1 MTSQPSPARLL
12 DLVHELRGLPHE
24 TEWLAFTV
32 SYDDPQSIGEYISAL
47 SNAAALSG
55 KNHAYMLWGI
65 EDGTHEIVGTRFSP
79 AKAKKGNEPIESW
92 LFRFL
97 DPAVAFDFHEVV
109 VEGKRVVLLRI
120 ARAFHRP
127 IAFDRLRY
135 VRVGSTKRRLDHHP
149 EKERVLWRL
158 FDRIDFEEQVA
169 AARLS
174 ATDVLSALDYPSHFN
189 MLGQPPPDGKEA
201 IAAALVQD
209 ALVAQNEA
217 GGFDVTNLGAILLAR
232 NLGDFPRMRRKALRV
247 VHYKGTSRLQALTEQ
262 EVVQGY
268 ASGFDKMAAH
278 VVARLPATEKLDGVF
293 RRSVTAFPEVAVRE
307 LIANALVHQDF
318 AERGTGPMVEIFE
331 GRLEICNPGA
341 PLVDTRR
348 FVDASPKSR
357 NEAVAS
363 LMRRYGFC
371 EERGTG
377 IDKVLSEI
385 EQRQLPAPLFEAE
398 SRSTRVVLFDRKT
411 LAQMDR
417 HEKLRA
423 CYLHACL
430 QFVNRSQTTNGSL
443 RERLGVPSKNASVV
457 SRVLGEAVD
466 TGLIVVANPENGLRA
481 RHYLPFWAV
490 SDDSEAPDRE

>member
-1 MTSQPSPARLL
+1 MTSQPSRDHLL
-12 DLVHELRGLPHE
+12 GLVHELRGLPHE
-24 TEWLAFTV
+24 TEWLEFKVDYT
-32 SYDDPQSIGEYISAL
+32 DPQSIGEYISAL
-47 SNAAALSG
+47 SNAAALAG

-65 EDGTHEIVGTRFSP
+65 EDATHEIVGTRFSP
-79 AKAKKGNEPIESW
+79 AKAKKGGEPLESW
-92 LFRFL
+92 LLRLL
-97 DPAVAFDFHEVV
+97 DPSVDFVFHEVV
-109 VEGKRVVLLRI
+109 VGGKRVVLLKI

-127 IAFDRLRY
+127 IAFQRLRY
-135 VRVGSTKRRLDHHP
+135 VRVGSAKKRLDHHP

-169 AARLS
+169 AERLS
-174 ATDVLSALDYPSHFN
+174 ATDVLSALDHASHFA

-201 IAAALVQD
+201 TAAALAQD
-209 ALVAQNEA
+209 ALVARNEA

-232 NLGDFPRMRRKALRV
+232 DLGDFPRLRRKALRV
-247 VHYKGTSRLQALTEQ
+247 VRYDGTSRLQALTEQ
-262 EVVQGY
+262 EVAQGC
-268 ASGFDKMAAH
+268 ASGFDNMVAQ
-278 VVARLPATEKLDGVF
+278 VVAHLPATEKLDGVF
-293 RRSVTAFPEVAVRE
+293 RRSVTSFPEVAVRE

-331 GRLEICNPGA
+331 GRLEICNPGT
-341 PLVDTRR
+341 PLVDTQR

-363 LMRRYGFC
+363 LMRRYGLC

-385 EQRQLPAPLFEAE
+385 ERLQLPAPLFEAV

-411 LAQMDR
+411 LAEMDGQER
-417 HEKLRA
+417 LRA

-430 QFVNRSQTTNGSL
+430 QFVSRNRTTNGSL
-443 RERLGVPSKNASVV
+443 RERLGVPDKNASVV
-457 SRVLGEAVD
+457 SRVLGEAVAA
-466 TGLIVVANPENGLRA
+466 GLIVVANPENGLRA

-490 SDDSEAPDRE
+490 SGDSDRPEFS